1 MMKRFLSLLLCGV
14 LLCGLVTGCGGNDKP
29 TEDDSTTTTS
39 TTTASTTTT
48 TTTTTSTTTTTTTV
62 QTPAGPTTPPNLE
75 DQNVDLGSIFI
86 RGGKAYEYVAYVSSV
101 AEEYAESVNKTA
113 DQLAGI
119 ANVYTL
125 VIPKAAAWA
134 PDGGDYYYT
143 LQKDG
148 IADIYSMMN
157 SKVKTVDAFSKLDAH
172 HDEYLYFGTDHHWTS
187 LGGYYSYL
195 AFMETAGKTPAPMS
209 SYTEKQ
215 FPDFY
220 GLLSSDYYTEGYTLA
235 ADTVYAW
242 VPQVNDM
249 EYTDIYGDTY
259 EYNVITDVSDW
270 GSGSKYLTF
279 IAGDQPLVEITN
291 DKVTDGSS
299 IVVVKESFGNAFAPW
314 LVNSYNKVYVI
325 DHRHFPDV
333 FDMTLSEFVK
343 AKGVKD
349 VLFCNNITATC
360 SLTGY
365 IADLVG

>member
-1 MMKRFLSLLLCGV
+1 MKKTFALFIVGV
-14 LLCGLVTGCGGNDKP
+14 LLVSLLGGCGSKGEPSGDG
-29 TEDDSTTTTS
+29 TTTS
-39 TTTASTTTT
+39 TTTATTTTTT
-48 TTTTTSTTTTTTTV
+48 TTTTTSTTTATTTTTTEGG
-62 QTPAGPTTPPNLE
+62 QTGPTAAPNL
-75 DQNVDLGSIFI
+75 DGQSVDLGSIFI

-113 DQLAGI
+113 KQLAGI

-134 PDGGDYYYT
+134 PNGGDYYYT
-143 LQKDG
+143 LQKNG
-148 IADIYSMMN
+148 IADIYSMMDAG
-157 SKVKTVDAFSKLDAH
+157 VKTVDAFSKLDEH
-172 HDEYLYFGTDHHWTS
+172 HNEYLYFGTDHHWTS

-195 AFMETAGKTPAPMS
+195 AFMETAGKTPAPLS

-215 FPDFY
+215 FPGFY
-220 GLLSSDYYTEGYTLA
+220 GLLDMYTEGYTLA
-235 ADTVYAW
+235 ADTVHAW
-242 VPQVNDM
+242 VPQVNWM

-291 DKVTDGSS
+291 DNIKDGSS
-299 IVVVKESFGNAFAPW
+299 IAVVKESFGNAFAPW

-333 FDMTLSEFVK
+333 FDETLSEFVK
-343 AKGVKD
+343 EKGIKD